1 MTLAGGRRS
10 IGRPV
15 SKGQMV
21 MKKPYTEEEKA
32 LVEYL
37 RKKLES
43 RGVLKLPRDW
53 HLRNL
58 SVARTMLDGE
68 NAPSVEEWKA
78 CIDWAFWHKFWGDKV
93 DHLARVANLW
103 PKYVL
108 QRQKCFGEGLE
119 RKKELIRRLYMS

>member
-1 MTLAGGRRS
+1 M
-10 IGRPV
+10 
-15 SKGQMV
+15 
-21 MKKPYTEEEKA
+21 MKKQKAYTEEEKA

-37 RKKLES
+37 KAKLEA

-78 CIDWAFWHKFWGDKV
+78 CIDWAFAHDFWGDKV
-93 DHLARVANLW
+93 DHLARVMNLW
-103 PKYVL
+103 PRYVL
-108 QRQKCFGEGLE
+108 QKKKTGGSEKRQ
-119 RKKELIRRLYMS
+119 RKKDLIRNLYMS

>member
-1 MTLAGGRRS
+1 
-10 IGRPV
+10 
-15 SKGQMV
+15 
-21 MKKPYTEEEKA
+21 MKKPYTEEKA

-37 RKKLES
+37 KAKLES

-78 CIDWAFWHKFWGDKV
+78 CIDWAFAHEFWGDKV

-108 QRQKCFGEGLE
+108 QKRGGKQGRA
-119 RKKELIRRLYMS
+119 RKKELIKQLYLS